1 MQKLC
6 LDGSTYGYDS
16 PYFICSISLT
26 PFLLIPYATLLFLP
40 SIVRF
45 LSCYYTAQRGLSFI
59 KCKIYSELQILN
71 YTQLLVLSAANVKYF
86 SRYLVLEYI
95 IFIRLYY
102 LADKLAIVGID
113 SSTIE
118 NNVGKVAILH
128 NICICTVLPFF
139 NYARHCHCASLHC
152 VPFSSGH

>member
-1 MQKLC
+1 MLNIYMVLLQWDGYNATCDMVYGGNEKELLIPQFRMMRIRTSKLRDKRISCVIEQKIKESTSMQKLC

-86 SRYLVLEYI
+86 SRW
-95 IFIRLYY
+95 FQ
-102 LADKLAIVGID
+102 
-113 SSTIE
+113 
-118 NNVGKVAILH
+118 
-128 NICICTVLPFF
+128 NI
-139 NYARHCHCASLHC
+139 
-152 VPFSSGH
+152 